1 MSFHPL
7 IAALSKGRVRL
18 SSLDISFNQFFKDSS
33 MSELLDYLEAKA
45 IDHLDCDCK
54 SQQPILASLK

>member
-1 MSFHPL
+1 MTFRPL
-7 IAALSKGRVRL
+7 IAALSKGRV
-18 SSLDISFNQFFKDSS
+18 SLKTLNLSFNQFFKDPS
-33 MSELLDYLEAKA
+33 MSELLDYMETKA